1 MSKFESPL
9 KNVKIAS
16 PCQADWEQM
25 YGDNRKRFC
34 GVCQLNVYNL
44 SGMTREQAES
54 LIQNAEGRLCV
65 RYFQRSDGTV
75 LTDDCPV
82 GWAKIKQRSRAVATA
97 TLSMLIALFSAVL
110 ITSLFPKT
118 NSAVGRFLIPLTR
131 PTPEPMMGAIAVRRP
146 ADEIPKDRLKD
157 TSRSGAD

>member
-16 PCQADWEQM
+16 PCQADWEEM

-34 GVCQLNVYNL
+34 GDCQLNVYNL

-65 RYFQRSDGTV
+65 RYFQRPDGTV
-75 LTDDCPV
+75 LTADCPV
-82 GWAKIKQRSRAVATA
+82 GWAKVKQRSRTIVTA
-97 TLSMLIALFSAVL
+97 AFSMVMTLFSAVL

-131 PTPEPMMGAIAVRRP
+131 PTPEPMMGAIAVRPP
-146 ADEIPKDRLKD
+146 ADEIPKDRFRD
-157 TSRSGAD
+157 TSGSRED